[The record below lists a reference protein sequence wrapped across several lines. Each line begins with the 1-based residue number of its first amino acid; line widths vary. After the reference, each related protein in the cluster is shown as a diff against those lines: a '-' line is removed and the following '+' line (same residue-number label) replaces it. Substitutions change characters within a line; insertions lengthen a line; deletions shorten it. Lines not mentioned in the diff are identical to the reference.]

1 MQQLMLAEL
10 QLEYCGSF
18 SFYPDQYQHWL
29 KLICFQHRGGEC
41 SIKNKLQES
50 CNSAIYRGKVQK
62 CQACDFKFLILY
74 KIKCLKGL

>member
-29 KLICFQHRGGEC
+29 KLICFQHRGGGNAASKISCKKDATPQYTEEK
-41 SIKNKLQES
+41 SKNAKRATLSFSSYIKLS
-50 CNSAIYRGKVQK
+50 V
-62 CQACDFKFLILY
+62 
-74 KIKCLKGL
+74 